1 MEFKKL
7 LQLTG
12 ELSCFTTRF
21 LAAGED
27 LAQIRLQLA
36 RWVKDGRVIKIHK
49 GLYAIAQPYRKI
61 TPAAFSIA
69 NALKSPSYISLQ
81 SALSWHGL
89 IPEFVPVVTSV
100 TTARPQTITTPVGRF
115 EFRHVQTELFW
126 GFQKIELP
134 DKQDAFVATPEK
146 ALLDLV
152 HLTAGGDKP
161 EFLEELRLQNLDKLS
176 KEVLRQYAE
185 KSDSPKLKR
194 AVSNINHILEQGEGV
209 EL

>member
-1 MEFKKL
+1 MNYKDL
-7 LQLTG
+7 LKIAG
-12 ELSCFTTRF
+12 GLSCFTTRF

-27 LAQIRLQLA
+27 LSQIRLQLA
-36 RWVKDGRVIKIHK
+36 RWVKDGRVIKLHK
-49 GLYAIAQPYRKI
+49 GLYTIAQPYRKI

-69 NALKSPSYISLQ
+69 NALKTPSYISLQ

-100 TTARPQTITTPVGRF
+100 TTGRPQTLLTPVGRF
-115 EFRHVQTELFW
+115 EFRHIQTDLFW
-126 GFQKIELP
+126 GFQKVQLP
-134 DKQDAFVATPEK
+134 DKQDAFVATAEK

-152 HLTAGGDKP
+152 HLTAGGDKL
-161 EFLEELRLQNLDKLS
+161 EFLEELRLQNLDKLN
-176 KEVLRQYAE
+176 KDVLRQYGE

-194 AVSNINHILEQGEGV
+194 AVSNIQHILGQGEGV